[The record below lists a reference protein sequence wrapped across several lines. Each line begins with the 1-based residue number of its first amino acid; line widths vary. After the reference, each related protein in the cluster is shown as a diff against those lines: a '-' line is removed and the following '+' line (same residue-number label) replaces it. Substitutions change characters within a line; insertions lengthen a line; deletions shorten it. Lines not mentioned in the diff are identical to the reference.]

1 MAQSIPASEI
11 DVLACVAPDVV
22 ASRVFSPQLRA
33 FRQAEHQQ
41 KALIQVAGMPGSC
54 VSLAVC
60 PQVVGYS
67 SIRLAEPGERWR
79 VAGEWIYELGAIEVA
94 PDFRKRHLAS
104 LLLEAGFAGG
114 KFEELVVIARIY
126 VWHFDLANTG
136 LLPHQYRQLL
146 LDLYRKFGFV
156 PLATDDPEI
165 ITDSE
170 NLFMARIGSKL
181 SRERIEEFYQLLF
194 EEEDYAGA

>member
-1 MAQSIPASEI
+1 MVQSTLASEVSI
-11 DVLACVAPDVV
+11 LPCVAPETV
-22 ASRVFSPQLRA
+22 ASLAFSPSLQA
-33 FRQAEHQQ
+33 FRPAEHQQ
-41 KALIQVAGMPGSC
+41 KALVQVAGMPGSC

-60 PQVVGYS
+60 QQVVGYS
-67 SIRLAEPGERWR
+67 SIRLAEAGERWR

-104 LLLEAGFAGG
+104 RLLGASFAGG

-146 LDLYRKFGFV
+146 LNLYRKFGFI

-165 ITDSE
+165 MRSSE
-170 NLFMARIGSKL
+170 NLFMARIGSRL
-181 SRERIEEFYQLLF
+181 SQERIEEFYRILF
-194 EEEDYAGA
+194 VEDSHASA